1 MRPDSQIQ
9 SLGIGQSHSRCLSFF
24 KIPPHLGSLPSGSRA
39 GSDGCDRGI
48 AHLRTPVSEQQSS
61 CATSRAPRARLALPA
76 GLLPSEPGT
85 HLAEQ
90 TRLRV
95 SGIQRDLPPFLS
107 PAARTHSTSVP
118 APGRG
123 GRGSSP
129 RGRLTGLA
137 RSKGM
142 KIIVA
147 LLMYDERRACA
158 ARDALWRIWSR
169 ALGARGIRAPDSLDR
184 SRSLN
189 AVWRDPALLMGQTC
203 SLPCV
208 DTLEESARDFAVTQ
222 YSATGCGTA

>member
-48 AHLRTPVSEQQSS
+48 AHLRTPVTEQQSS
-61 CATSRAPRARLALPA
+61 CAASRAPRARLAPPA

-90 TRLRV
+90 PRLRV

-129 RGRLTGLA
+129 RGRLTGLS
-137 RSKGM
+137 RSMGM
-142 KIIVA
+142 KMIVA
-147 LLMYDERRACA
+147 LLMYDERQWNEDGSITHVR
-158 ARDALWRIWSR
+158 
-169 ALGARGIRAPDSLDR
+169 RAPGLCSPRCLVAG
-184 SRSLN
+184 LV
-189 AVWRDPALLMGQTC
+189 AGAWRKGHTRAGFPG
-203 SLPCV
+203 SFP
-208 DTLEESARDFAVTQ
+208 
-222 YSATGCGTA
+222 